1 MVKEISVAYK
11 SDKNNPYTIYINDS
25 FDLLKEKIDE
35 IYVDNKVKACIITDS
50 NVSELYLNEVKE
62 LLKDSFLDIY
72 TYVFEAG
79 EQSKNLDVVQEA
91 YEGLTVNHFNRKDVL
106 IALGGGVVG
115 DLTGFTAAT
124 YMRGIDF
131 IQVPTTLLSQVDS
144 SIGGK
149 TGVDFKQYKNMVGAF
164 KMPKLVYINTS
175 VLNSLPDVQFASG
188 MGEVLKAGLLKD
200 GKFYEWTINHFLEIT
215 EKDPEILNE
224 MISNSVDI
232 KRQIVEKDPF
242 EKGDRALLNLGHTAG
257 HAIEKYMDF
266 KYAHGECVALGTVVA
281 AYISWKRDMISMED
295 FYEIR
300 DMFVP
305 FDLPISVDA
314 IDADE
319 IVKLTKS
326 DKKAENGFVK
336 FILLK
341 KIGKAVIVN
350 DVTDDEIKEAVNTL
364 VVEWD

>member
-1 MVKEISVAYK
+1 MIKEINVEYK
-11 SDKNNPYTIYINDS
+11 SDKNNPYTIYVNDT
-25 FDLLKEKIDE
+25 FDLLKDKLKELYDEK
-35 IYVDNKVKACIITDS
+35 KVKACIITDS
-50 NVSELYLNEVKE
+50 NVSELYLNDVKNVIG
-62 LLKDSFLDIY
+62 DVFIDVY
-72 TYVFEAG
+72 DYVFQAG
-79 EQSKNLDVVQEA
+79 EQSKNLDTVEGA
-91 YEGLTVNHFNRKDVL
+91 YEYLTINHFNRKDVL

-175 VLNSLPDVQFASG
+175 VLKSLSDVQFASG

-200 GKFYEWTINHFLEIT
+200 GKFYEWTINNFSEIND
-215 EKDPEILNE
+215 KDPEILNE
-224 MISNSVDI
+224 MISRSIDI
-232 KRQIVEKDPF
+232 KRVIVEKDPF
-242 EKGDRALLNLGHTAG
+242 EQGERALLNLGHTAG

-266 KYAHGECVALGTVVA
+266 KLAHGECVALGIIVA
-281 AYISWKRDMISMED
+281 AYISWKRDLIKMED

-305 FDLPISVDA
+305 FNLPITVDH

-341 KIGKAVIVN
+341 KIGKAFIEN
-350 DVTDDEIKEAVNTL
+350 DVTDEEIKEAVNTL
-364 VVEWD
+364 YIEWD